1 MHMHMH
7 TFSHAFPPA
16 YEWEMW
22 SQWKWAVKDQN
33 PSLWPCIA
41 YLMPWCPHGKKR
53 LTFFQNRNQ
62 PFVRCIGLVDVF
74 GQYWIWEL
82 SQMAHRVLLCAPPK
96 LLESYRLIDMKTYL
110 SSAKTL
116 VSPRL
121 SKITPT
127 TRVAWD
133 LFLSCLELS
142 LGPLVPLVS
151 LLMPCAAPKACSRLW
166 AL

>member
-1 MHMHMH
+1 MGTHAHAHAHILSRFPSRLWMGDVEPMETSCEGPKSFTLALHCI
-7 TFSHAFPPA
+7 SHAMMSTWKEKTHFFP
-16 YEWEMW
+16 EQESTICEMYRSGWCIW
-22 SQWKWAVKDQN
+22 S
-33 PSLWPCIA
+33 I
-41 YLMPWCPHGKKR
+41 
-53 LTFFQNRNQ
+53 
-62 PFVRCIGLVDVF
+62 
-74 GQYWIWEL
+74 L
-82 SQMAHRVLLCAPPK
+82 SQMAHHVLLCAPPK

-116 VSPRL
+116 VSPGL